1 MTSLIERDYFTDYE
15 ILKDPY
21 AYFEAVRE
29 QGPIY
34 QPPGKDYFIVTGF
47 EETLEVLRDHDRF
60 SAIIGLQGA
69 AMALPFTP
77 EGSDITAQIESHR
90 MDFIG
95 GDLVVNL
102 DDDAHSNLRALVNTL
117 FVPSRLKANE
127 AFIAKYSDEMIR
139 KAVANGE
146 VELIKTIATPFV
158 TIVIADLLGVPVE
171 DRQMFMDTIAEA
183 PPPGNLDGDNDMSA
197 EDHPFVIM
205 GSYFAG
211 YIADRSENPRDD
223 VLTELATAILPN
235 GVKPPMQDIVQL
247 GMFMFGAG
255 QDTSAKLLGNSVK
268 YLVEDL
274 ELQDRLRADLKQIPA
289 FIEEVLRIEGSTKQ
303 TARLARKDTEVGGVK
318 IPAGTKVLVAL
329 SAANRD
335 PARWENPQ
343 ELQLGRKRIVEHA
356 AFGRGKHVCAGA
368 PLARVEVR
376 VLLEKLLGETS
387 RIEIDREKHPNG
399 IADLSYEPSFIIR
412 GLAELYLKLT
422 PREGFVPLA
431 EPAAEAPGKPA
442 GPLLSTGSTSL
453 GALLANPAARPV
465 LEKHFPDVASGLLTS
480 LAKGFTLRGIAR
492 FASRRYPGPALDAID
507 ADLLRLAQGKSVDSK
522 VTLST
527 GATRLGELL
536 KNAAAISVLE
546 KHFPGIS
553 ADKRIG
559 MAKGMTMRAMKKF
572 APDQFTDEALDAVD
586 ADLAK
591 LA

>member
-1 MTSLIERDYFTDYE
+1 MVSLIERDYFTDYE

-21 AYFEAVRE
+21 AFFEAIRE
-29 QGPIY
+29 QGPVY

-47 EETLEVLRDHDRF
+47 EETLEVLRDHDTF

-69 AMALPFTP
+69 AMPLPFVP
-77 EGSDITAQIESHR
+77 EGSDITAQIEGHR
-90 MDFIG
+90 MQFLG

-127 AFIAKYSDEMIR
+127 AFIADYSDQMIR
-139 KAVANGE
+139 EAVANGK
-146 VELIKTIATPFV
+146 VDVIKTIATPFV

-171 DRQMFMDTIAEA
+171 DRQMFMDTIAMA
-183 PPPGNLDGDNDMSA
+183 PPPGSLDGDNDMSA

-223 VLTELATAILPN
+223 VLTELAQAILPN

-255 QDTSAKLLGNSVK
+255 QDTSAKLLGNSIK

-274 ELQDRLRADLKQIPA
+274 DLQAQLRADPKKISA

-303 TARLARKDTEVGGVK
+303 TARLARKDTEIAGVK
-318 IPAGTKVLVAL
+318 IAAGTKILVAL

-335 PARWENPQ
+335 PKRWENPA

-376 VLLEKLLGETS
+376 VLLEKLLAETS
-387 RIEIDREKHPNG
+387 HFEIDREKHPNG

-412 GLAELYLKLT
+412 GLAELHLKLT
-422 PREGFVPLA
+422 PREGFVAP
-431 EPAAEAPGKPA
+431 EKPAAATNGHV
-442 GPLLSTGSTSL
+442 LSTGGNSL
-453 GALLANPAARPV
+453 ETLLADPGAKAV
-465 LEKHFPDVASGLLTS
+465 LEKHFPGIGPGPFLGIAN
-480 LAKGFTLRGIAR
+480 GFTLRGIAR
-492 FASRRYPGPALDAID
+492 LASRRFPAPALDAAD
-507 ADLLRLAQGKSVDSK
+507 ADLLRLAQGVAIDTK

-527 GATRLGELL
+527 AATRVGDLL
-536 KNAAAISVLE
+536 KNPAAVAVLE
-546 KHFPGIS
+546 KHFAGIS
-553 ADKRIG
+553 TDKRIG
-559 MAKGMTMRAMKKF
+559 MAKGMTLRAMKKF
-572 APDQFTDEALDAVD
+572 APDQFTDEALDALD
-586 ADLAK
+586 AELAK